1 MAKAPV
7 DLLSQ
12 LQQNE
17 ILQLKAIINADFD
30 HLSAEQ
36 KKFLHA
42 IAIETGYKTNL
53 ELFLDL
59 KNHPEKIGLPA
70 VTEDEF
76 AKTTLNQEVIA
87 ANLAK
92 YLEDKEILD
101 SQVEQKFK
109 DRTEKDRALIKRLVE
124 IAALR
129 RQTEILVANANS
141 TARKNIDDLHHE
153 TDPQDRNLAQINQ
166 TSQEIVRRTLN
177 QSSLTLTRTEEV
189 AAVALITTAALAGV
203 VDLGN
208 SVSLNEIVQAAIPK
222 LNTVVSQA
230 YQEIE
235 ANLILTPIPRYDDA
249 NHPQIFPNVS
259 LDITKISLPASSV
272 ENPPIV
278 VLSAPELDR
287 AETAAATA
295 KKYSEAVLLNKSTD
309 SVMAVLNGNFTSSQ
323 ETELSAALIADDLVS
338 RIAPTVNGASA
349 ATVIDKLSP
358 VNPFVTGAVVRLA
371 SQGLQSSVLQ
381 QKIATD
387 PTSKTAQ
394 FFQKNPRLLVHTI
407 TGLSKLEDTARFDLG
422 KEISTHIAKKAAG
435 EGTLPPTVRYP
446 NPPGPLSGINRQFQ
460 SITNRISGLLP
471 GKAGQFF
478 NAVAHPFQ
486 FVQGKIGNFIGN
498 QVVGK
503 FKNYLIEKVVS
514 KIANETLKKAAGFI
528 LKKGLQEGV
537 KLLAKEGLK
546 RGLQA
551 IAQLANIAPG
561 AGLLLAAAI
570 EVGSWLLEKTFGLAK
585 NTINGISRA
594 LTGEDFDGKALLAAP
609 LIALAGLGGVLG
621 SLAAATAVAASSAA
635 IIVMGSAAAGFFL
648 YMTVIT
654 VAPIITTIA
663 HLESGISDTSRVG
676 VIGEGSPALLP
687 PGPLPDSCPQ
697 GSPQNGYGVTQG
709 PNVGSHTSGW
719 GINIAGVAFVS
730 EGEAIDYGTPMN
742 TSIYATHD
750 GQAYY
755 YQEGDNQPNG
765 YGNYVAIIGNCPNPA
780 TGQTIQ
786 FLTTYAHINA
796 GNIKRGGPTP
806 VTRGQLIGLTD
817 NSGHSTGPHLH
828 YEIFGLGDIYRYV
841 GP

>member
-1 MAKAPV
+1 
-7 DLLSQ
+7 
-12 LQQNE
+12 
-17 ILQLKAIINADFD
+17 
-30 HLSAEQ
+30 
-36 KKFLHA
+36 
-42 IAIETGYKTNL
+42 
-53 ELFLDL
+53 
-59 KNHPEKIGLPA
+59 
-70 VTEDEF
+70 
-76 AKTTLNQEVIA
+76 
-87 ANLAK
+87 
-92 YLEDKEILD
+92 
-101 SQVEQKFK
+101 
-109 DRTEKDRALIKRLVE
+109 
-124 IAALR
+124 
-129 RQTEILVANANS
+129 
-141 TARKNIDDLHHE
+141 
-153 TDPQDRNLAQINQ
+153 
-166 TSQEIVRRTLN
+166 
-177 QSSLTLTRTEEV
+177 V

-222 LNTVVSQA
+222 LNTAVSQA

-235 ANLILTPIPRYDDA
+235 ANLILTPIPRYDDT

-287 AETAAATA
+287 AETATATA

-323 ETELSAALIADDLVS
+323 ETELSAALVADDLVS

-407 TGLSKLEDTARFDLG
+407 TGLNKLEDTARFDLG

-435 EGTLPPTVRYP
+435 EGTLPPTVRSP
-446 NPPGPLSGINRQFQ
+446 NPPGPLSGISRQFQ
-460 SITNRISGLLP
+460 SITNRVSGLLP

-498 QVVGK
+498 QVVGR
-503 FKNYLIEKVVS
+503 FKNWLAEKVVS
-514 KIANETLKKAAGFI
+514 KIANETLKKAAGFV

-551 IAQLANIAPG
+551 VAQLANIAPG
-561 AGLLLAAAI
+561 AGLLIAAAI
-570 EVGSWLLEKTFGLAK
+570 EVGSWLLEKTFGLVK
-585 NTINGISRA
+585 NTINGLSRA
-594 LTGEDFDGKALLAAP
+594 LPGEDFDGKALIAAP
-609 LIALAGLGGVLG
+609 LIALAGIGGVLG
-621 SLAAATAVAASSAA
+621 SLAAATAAAASSAA
-635 IIVMGSAAAGFFL
+635 IVIMGSAAAGFFL

-697 GSPQNGYGVTQG
+697 GSPQSGYGVTQG
-709 PNVGSHTSGW
+709 PNIGSHTSGW
-719 GINIAGVAFVS
+719 GINIAGVAFIS

-742 TSIYATHD
+742 TPIYATHD

-755 YQEGDNQPNG
+755 YQQYDNPPDG

-786 FLTTYAHINA
+786 FLTTYAHLNA
-796 GNIKRGGPTP
+796 GNISRGGPTT
-806 VTRGQLIGLTD
+806 VARGQMIGLSD

-828 YEIFGLGDIYRYV
+828 YEIFGLGDINRYV

>member
-1 MAKAPV
+1 MANAPV
-7 DLLSQ
+7 DLLVALDQNVISQ
-12 LQQNE
+12 LRE
-17 ILQLKAIINADFD
+17 IVRSNDFD
-30 HLSAEQ
+30 HLTDGQ
-36 KKFLHA
+36 KKTLFVAALSA
-42 IAIETGYKTNL
+42 GYKTNL

-76 AKTTLNQEVIA
+76 AKTTLNQEVVA

-129 RQTEILVANANS
+129 RQTEVLIANANS
-141 TARKNIDDLHHE
+141 TTRDSIDNLHHE
-153 TDPQDRNLAQINQ
+153 ADPQNRNLAQINQ
-166 TSQEIVRRTLN
+166 VSQEIVRRALG
-177 QSSLTLTRTEEV
+177 QSSLTLTRTEEL
-189 AAVALITTAALAGV
+189 AAVALITTATLAGIANLS
-203 VDLGN
+203 DPN
-208 SVSLNEIVQAAIPK
+208 SLNEIVQAAI
-222 LNTVVSQA
+222 LMNTPISQI

-249 NHPQIFPNVS
+249 NHPQIFPNIS
-259 LDITKISLPASSV
+259 LDISQISLPTASIESST
-272 ENPPIV
+272 V
-278 VLSAPELDR
+278 VALSAPEIDR
-287 AETAAATA
+287 AEIATTAA
-295 KKYSEAVLLNKSTD
+295 KKYSEAVLLNES
-309 SVMAVLNGNFTSSQ
+309 SNPVMAALYGNFTSDQ

-349 ATVIDKLSP
+349 ATAIDKLSP

-371 SQGLQSSVLQ
+371 SQGLQNSVLQ

-387 PTSKTAQ
+387 PTSKTAR

-407 TGLSKLEDTARFDLG
+407 AGLNKLEDTAHFDLG
-422 KEISTHIAKKAAG
+422 KEIRTPVAG
-435 EGTLPPTVRYP
+435 SFGR
-446 NPPGPLSGINRQFQ
+446 GIQ
-460 SITNRISGLLP
+460 SFTNRVSGLLP
-471 GKAGQFF
+471 GRAGQIF

-486 FVQGKIGNFIGN
+486 FFQGKIGNFIGN

-503 FKNYLIEKVVS
+503 FKSWLAEKVVS
-514 KIANETLKKAAGFI
+514 KIANETLKKAAGFV

-551 IAQLANIAPG
+551 IAQLADVAFG
-561 AGLLLAAAI
+561 AGILIAAAI
-570 EVGSWLLEKTFGLAK
+570 EVGSWLLEKSFGLVK
-585 NTINGISRA
+585 NTINGLSRA

-609 LIALAGLGGVLG
+609 LIALTGIGGVLG
-621 SLAAATAVAASSAA
+621 SLGAAT
-635 IIVMGSAAAGFFL
+635 SAAAMSAGVALIISTIVGFFL
-648 YMTVIT
+648 YITIFT

-663 HLESGISDTSRVG
+663 HLESGISDVSRVG
-676 VIGEGSPALLP
+676 VIGESPPALLP

-697 GSPQNGYGVTQG
+697 GRPQNGYGITQG
-709 PNVGSHTSGW
+709 PSVGTHTSGW
-719 GINIAGVAFVS
+719 GINIAGIAFVS
-730 EGEAIDYGTPMN
+730 QGQAIDYGTPMN
-742 TSIYATHD
+742 TPISATHD

-755 YQEGDNQPNG
+755 YQAGDNQPAG
-765 YGNYVAIIGNCPNPA
+765 YGNYVAIIGSCLGNH
-780 TGQTIQ
+780 
-786 FLTTYAHINA
+786 FLTTYAHLNA
-796 GNIKRGGPTP
+796 GNIKRGGPTS
-806 VTRGQLIGLTD
+806 VKKGDLVGLTD

-828 YEIFGLGDIYRYV
+828 YEIFGLGDINRYV